1 MSNSKDNEPKFNE
14 FQAYEELCMIIKFAI
29 ENESYETLEQN
40 IAIWEKKYPL
50 ADFTD
55 LEIVRKI
62 KVILNRDYLARLVGD
77 YLASKVLHTQE
88 KTRLAYEKLQKI
100 IDTARKTKDY
110 KKAQAAVVSWKESL
124 ANDGLSLYS
133 FNKSDFKKICTM
145 LLFPS
150 KEIAKQKEAAEA
162 LQKLVEASKG
172 MNSLS
177 LTEEISNW
185 QSSYS
190 LAGFPDELKSEITE
204 MTSGIFE
211 TISVKGNEEQALKEI
226 TELVVSDN
234 VDNKNEAITLALSKY
249 NYDKFSDESKSKITE
264 LTLTA
269 LSIDKV
275 VPEVPGNSEVANTQT
290 YIYIP
295 PVQQEAIFELK
306 NLLSH
311 NSHDIEGIFNWIY
324 LNRKIDFVPNARDE
338 IKALFSIA
346 GFRKPQMGQY
356 SIPSLESSFDSKS
369 IKKVREQVVLNY
381 LGLLYLNDAYLSQAE
396 KSKISELHTAQE
408 NLYTVKDK
416 NDGSEVS
423 IVIPVE
429 EDEMVLDEKGQK
441 ATSQIE
447 EDMKHIDTSI
457 PDIEEAKEAEQ
468 TGESIPTIE
477 VAKDSEAPDN
487 YTPTIEVV
495 NDSEETDNSVPI
507 VEVTKNSEEDAKCI
521 ETSTS
526 SSESSS
532 EINIV
537 IEDILK
543 DPLASFKLSTKKSH
557 VIEEDTSL
565 DVEPPKKEKIL
576 EDEHSKEAKPQ
587 LPVEETSENVNDT
600 ETEKDLLNEIPK
612 QPITDSRSFEP
623 VQEDDTTNEKAS
635 MDDQSEEITNSNSIL
650 SEEDMANLEE
660 INYIVN
666 SRSIKQ
672 LPVKL
677 NTRKSSRIDYLVTEK
692 NNGF

>member
-1 MSNSKDNEPKFNE
+1 MSNNKDNEPKFNE

-88 KTRLAYEKLQKI
+88 KTRIAYEKLQKI

-110 KKAQAAVVSWKESL
+110 NKAQSAVVSWKESL

-185 QSSYS
+185 QSNYS

-226 TELVVSDN
+226 TELVASDN
-234 VDNKNEAITLALSKY
+234 IDNKNEAITLALSKY
-249 NYDKFSDESKSKITE
+249 NYDKFSDESKSKIKE

-275 VPEVPGNSEVANTQT
+275 APEVPGNSEVANTQT

-381 LGLLYLNDAYLSQAE
+381 LGLLYLNDASLSQAE

-441 ATSQIE
+441 NSAQIE
-447 EDMKHIDTSI
+447 EDMKHLDTSI
-457 PDIEEAKEAEQ
+457 APVEDGKNAEQ
-468 TGESIPTIE
+468 TSDSIPTVEVTKDSEESDNSTPTIEVTKGSEEADNPTPTIE
-477 VAKDSEAPDN
+477 VAKDSE
-487 YTPTIEVV
+487 
-495 NDSEETDNSVPI
+495 ETD
-507 VEVTKNSEEDAKCI
+507 
-521 ETSTS
+521 
-526 SSESSS
+526 SSS

-565 DVEPPKKEKIL
+565 DVEPPKEEKIL
-576 EDEHSKEAKPQ
+576 EDEPSKEAKPQ
-587 LPVEETSENVNDT
+587 LPVEETSGNANIT

-623 VQEDDTTNEKAS
+623 VQEDDSTNVKAS
-635 MDDQSEEITNSNSIL
+635 MDDQSEEITNLNSIL
-650 SEEDMANLEE
+650 SEEDMANLEK

-677 NTRKSSRIDYLVTEK
+677 NTRKSSRIDYLVAEK